1 MTSVSGI
8 HCSGRG
14 VVVGAPRLPEGEAD
28 REPADPDSPSI
39 RRAVDARI
47 VALSWV

>member
-28 REPADPDSPSI
+28 REPADPDL
-39 RRAVDARI
+39 RRSGEP
-47 VALSWV
+47 LMLG